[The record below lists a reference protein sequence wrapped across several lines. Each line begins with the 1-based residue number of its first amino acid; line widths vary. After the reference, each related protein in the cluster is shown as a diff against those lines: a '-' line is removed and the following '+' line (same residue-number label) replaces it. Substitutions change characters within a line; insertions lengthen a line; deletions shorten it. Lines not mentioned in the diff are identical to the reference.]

1 MTADNKPNVSA
12 DSIDLLDKLL
22 RYNHLDRL
30 TASEALAHCFF
41 STCIFLAPPT
51 ATPYYA
57 SSRPIPCSVFYSP
70 NTIDMLM
77 NHLYL
82 FSPRPSRLCTTD
94 AVRLETPSN
103 PAECVSDSGFYST

>member
-41 STCIFLAPPT
+41 STYILLAPPT

-57 SSRPIPCSVFYSP
+57 YGRPISYSVYYSP

-82 FSPRPSRLCTTD
+82 SRRARRGYVQQMPYASRHPL
-94 AVRLETPSN
+94 TPLS
-103 PAECVSDSGFYST
+103 A